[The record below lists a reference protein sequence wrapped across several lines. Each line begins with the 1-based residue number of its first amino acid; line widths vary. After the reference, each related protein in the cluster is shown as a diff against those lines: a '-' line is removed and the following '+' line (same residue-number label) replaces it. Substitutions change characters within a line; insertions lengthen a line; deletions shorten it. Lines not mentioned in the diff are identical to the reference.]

1 MYKNINKVIYY
12 LKKEVKKRKVFVLGD
27 LMLDK
32 YCYGDV
38 NRISPEAPIPVI
50 KVLNE
55 KNVLGGAGNVAN
67 NLKQLGC
74 NVFLSG
80 VIGKDE
86 NGTSLIKLLKEKIIN
101 YDGIVLTDRDTT
113 TKNRIIGLHQQMLRI
128 DRENT
133 NWINHVDMEKIKRN
147 FYERIKEKIDV
158 IVISD
163 YEKGVCTP
171 DICRFIIAEANKNN
185 IPILIDPKGKNWK
198 KYEGADF
205 IFPNIKEMSLV
216 LNKKI
221 GNSDKE
227 IEVNVKKLLNQFNT
241 KNIIVKRSEKGL
253 SIINSN
259 KAIHISAKVKEV
271 FDVSGAGDTIISIFA
286 AFLNGGLEYE
296 EIGNLANL
304 AAGYVISKEGTYAIS
319 NRELID
325 ILNKEYSSFDYN
337 KKIISTDN
345 DVIDKLIKKLKKKN
359 YKIVFTNGCFDII
372 HNGHV
377 NYLRKAKQFGDI
389 LIVGINS
396 DSSAKKIKGEK
407 RPIINEEDRAKLI
420 ANFSFVDYILIF
432 QETTPKRIISMIKP
446 DVLVKGGDYNVEE
459 IVGKDYA
466 KMVKTVP
473 YEKGYSTSQ
482 IIKEII
488 KRYKKDLNC

>member
-1 MYKNINKVIYY
+1 MYKNINKIIYY

-50 KVLNE
+50 KVSDE
-55 KNVLGGAGNVAN
+55 KIVLGGAANVAK

-86 NGTSLIKLLKEKIIN
+86 NGTSLIKLLKEKKIN

-113 TKNRIIGLHQQMLRI
+113 TKNRIVGLHQQMLRI
-128 DRENT
+128 DRENI
-133 NWINHVDMEKIKRN
+133 NWINHVTIEKIKRY
-147 FYERIKEKIDV
+147 FYERIREKMDI
-158 IVISD
+158 IVLSD
-163 YEKGVCTP
+163 YGKGVCTP
-171 DICRFIIAEANKNN
+171 SMCHFIIREAKKNY

-198 KYEGADF
+198 KYKGVNF
-205 IFPNIKEMSLV
+205 LMPNIKELRLI
-216 LNKKI
+216 LNKEI
-221 GNSDKE
+221 RNSDKE
-227 IEVNVKKLLNQFNT
+227 IEANVKNLLNQFNI
-241 KNIIVKRSEKGL
+241 KNLVVKRSEKGV

-259 KAIHISAKVKEV
+259 KAIHIPAKAKEV

-286 AFLNGGLEYE
+286 TFLNGILTFD

-304 AAGYVISKEGTYAIS
+304 AAGYVIGREGTYAIS
-319 NRELID
+319 SKELID
-325 ILNKEYSSFDYN
+325 ILNEEYNSFDYN

-345 DVIDKLIKKLKKKN
+345 DVIDKLIKELKKKN

-372 HNGHV
+372 HNGHI
-377 NYLRKAKQFGDI
+377 NYLRKAKQLGDI

-396 DSSAKKIKGEK
+396 DSSARKIKGEK
-407 RPIINEEDRAKLI
+407 RPIINEKDRARLI
-420 ANFSFVDYILIF
+420 ASFGFIDYVLIF
-432 QETTPKRIISMIKP
+432 NEFTPKRIINKIKP
-446 DVLVKGGDYNVEE
+446 DILVKGGDYNIED
-459 IVGKDYA
+459 IVGKEYA
-466 KMVKTVP
+466 KIVKTVP
-473 YEKGYSTSQ
+473 YEDGYSTSQ
-482 IIKEII
+482 IINEII
-488 KRYKKDLNC
+488 KRYKEGKE

>member
-1 MYKNINKVIYY
+1 MYKNINKIIYY

-50 KVLNE
+50 KVVNE
-55 KNVLGGAGNVAN
+55 KNVLGGAGNVAK

-80 VIGKDE
+80 IIGKDE
-86 NGTSLIKLLKEKIIN
+86 NGTSLIKLLKEKKIN
-101 YDGIVLTDRDTT
+101 YNGIVITNRNTT

-128 DRENT
+128 DWENI
-133 NWINHVDMEKIKRN
+133 NWINHIDMEKIKRN
-147 FYERIKEKIDV
+147 FYEKIKEKMDV

-163 YEKGVCTP
+163 YEKGVCTT
-171 DICRFIIAEANKNN
+171 DICHFIIREAKKNN
-185 IPILIDPKGKNWK
+185 IPVLIDPKGKNWK

-205 IFPNIKEMSLV
+205 IMPNIKEMSLV

-221 GNSDKE
+221 RNSDKE
-227 IEVNVKKLLNQFNT
+227 IEVNARTLLNQFNI
-241 KNIIVKRSEKGL
+241 KNLIITRSEKGL

-259 KAIHISAKVKEV
+259 KITHILAKVVEV
-271 FDVSGAGDTIISIFA
+271 FDISGAGDTIISIFA
-286 AFLNGGLEYE
+286 TFLNGILKFD

-304 AAGYVISKEGTYAIS
+304 AAGYVIGREGTYAIS
-319 NRELID
+319 SKELID
-325 ILNKEYSSFDYN
+325 ILNEEYNSFDYN

-372 HNGHV
+372 HNGHI
-377 NYLRKAKQFGDI
+377 NYLRKAKQLGDI

-396 DSSAKKIKGEK
+396 DSSARKIKGEK
-407 RPIINEEDRAKLI
+407 RPIINEKDRAKLI
-420 ANFSFVDYILIF
+420 ASFGFIDYVLIF
-432 QETTPKRIISMIKP
+432 NELTPKKLIRKIKP
-446 DVLVKGGDYNVEE
+446 DILVKGGDYDIKE
-459 IVGKDYA
+459 IIGKEYA
-466 KMVKTVP
+466 KTIKVIP
-473 YEKGYSTSQ
+473 FESGYSTSD

-488 KRYKKDLNC
+488 KRYKKGKD